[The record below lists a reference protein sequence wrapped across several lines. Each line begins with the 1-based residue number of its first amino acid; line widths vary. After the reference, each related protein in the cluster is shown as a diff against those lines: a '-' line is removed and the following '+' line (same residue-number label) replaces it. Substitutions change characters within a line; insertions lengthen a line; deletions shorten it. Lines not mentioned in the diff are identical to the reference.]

1 MTTRCCAEC
10 QQPFTRDNGPTAPV
24 KLREGQPGA
33 SVPRLRLTLYG
44 SLCAVCARAAL
55 AKRKVK
61 R

>member
-33 SVPRLRLTLYG
+33 TVPRLQITMLG
-44 SLCAVCARAAL
+44 SLCGACARARIAVRR
-55 AKRKVK
+55 RK
-61 R
+61 